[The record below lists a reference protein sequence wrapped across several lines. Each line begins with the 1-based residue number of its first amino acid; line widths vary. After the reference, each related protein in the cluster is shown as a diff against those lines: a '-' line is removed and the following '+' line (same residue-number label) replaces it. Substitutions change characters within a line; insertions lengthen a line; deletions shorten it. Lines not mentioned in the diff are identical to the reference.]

1 MTQPTTF
8 AMVAGEASG
17 DMLAAMLLQG
27 LVQRWPQLSSE
38 GIGGSAMANH
48 GFKPLWGYEKLAVRG
63 YVEVLKHYWEI
74 VGIRRQLKAHWT
86 RNPPTAFI
94 GVDAPDFNLDLAK
107 HLKAQ
112 GVPTIHY
119 VCPSIWAWRPERIE
133 TIRQSVDHV
142 LCVFP
147 FETELLER
155 HKIAATYVGHPLAHK
170 IPQIIDL
177 EAARNALRIPLD
189 ATLIALLPGSRK
201 SEIDYLALRFLNAA
215 KLMATRQPGLQF
227 ILPTLPAFLPAI
239 QAMVQQIGGVPG
251 LQICEG
257 QSHTALAACD
267 VTLIASGTAT
277 LEAALFKRPMVIAYN
292 MHALSWQIMRR
303 KKLQPWVGLPN
314 ILLQD
319 FAVPELLQDVAT
331 PEALADETLQWLAH
345 PGAVRTL
352 QARFDSLHSSLK
364 MNTTQ
369 LATDAIEKIIA
380 H

>member
-27 LVQRWPQLSSE
+27 IVQRWPQLSSE
-38 GIGGSAMANH
+38 GIGGSAMAAH

-74 VGIRRQLKAHWT
+74 IGIRRQLKVRWT
-86 RNPPTAFI
+86 QNPPSAFI
-94 GVDAPDFNLDLAK
+94 GIDAPDFNLDLAK

-147 FETELLER
+147 FETELLQR
-155 HKIAATYVGHPLAHK
+155 HKIDATYVGHPLAHK
-170 IPQIIDL
+170 IPQVIDRD
-177 EAARNALRIPLD
+177 AARKALNISLD
-189 ATLIALLPGSRK
+189 ATLVALLPGSRK
-201 SEIDYLALRFLNAA
+201 SEIDYLALRFLKAA
-215 KLMATRQPGLQF
+215 KRMAARQPGVQF

-331 PEALADETLQWLAH
+331 PEALADETLQWLTH
-345 PGAVRTL
+345 PEAVRTL
-352 QARFDSLHSSLK
+352 QARFEALHNSLK
-364 MNTTQ
+364 MDTTQ

>member
-27 LVQRWPQLSSE
+27 MVQRWPQLFSE
-38 GIGGSAMANH
+38 GIGGSAMSAY
-48 GFKPLWGYEKLAVRG
+48 GFKPLWAYEKLAVRG

-74 VGIRRQLKAHWT
+74 IGIRRQLKARWKQK
-86 RNPPTAFI
+86 PPSAFI
-94 GVDAPDFNLDLAK
+94 GIDAPDFNLDLAK

-112 GVPTIHY
+112 GIPTIHY

-147 FETELLER
+147 FEAELLER
-155 HKIAATYVGHPLAHK
+155 HKIPATYVGHPLAHK
-170 IPQIIDL
+170 IPKVIDRD
-177 EAARNALRIPLD
+177 AARKALNISLD
-189 ATLIALLPGSRK
+189 ATLVALLPGSRK
-201 SEIDYLALRFLNAA
+201 SEIDYLALRFLKAA
-215 KLMATRQPGLQF
+215 KHMAARQPGLQF
-227 ILPTLPAFLPAI
+227 ILPTLPAFLPTI

-257 QSHTALAACD
+257 QSHAALAACD

-319 FAVPELLQDVAT
+319 FAVPELLQDAAT

-345 PGAVRTL
+345 PEVVRTL
-352 QARFDSLHSSLK
+352 QARFEALHNSLK
-364 MNTTQ
+364 MDTTQ

>member
-27 LVQRWPQLSSE
+27 IVQRWPQLSSE
-38 GIGGSAMANH
+38 GIGGSAMAAH

-74 VGIRRQLKAHWT
+74 IGIRRQLKERWIQ
-86 RNPPTAFI
+86 NLPCAFI
-94 GVDAPDFNLDLAK
+94 GIDAPDFNLDLAK

-170 IPQIIDL
+170 IPQVIDRD
-177 EAARNALRIPLD
+177 AARKALKISLD
-189 ATLIALLPGSRK
+189 AALVALLPGSRK
-201 SEIDYLALRFLNAA
+201 SEIDYLALRFLKAA
-215 KLMATRQPGLQF
+215 KRMAARQPGVQF

-319 FAVPELLQDVAT
+319 FAVPELLQDAAT
-331 PEALADETLQWLAH
+331 PEAMADETLQWLAH
-345 PGAVRTL
+345 PEAVRTL
-352 QARFDSLHSSLK
+352 QARFEALHNSLK
-364 MNTTQ
+364 MDTTQ

>member
-1 MTQPTTF
+1 
-8 AMVAGEASG
+8 MVAGEASG

-27 LVQRWPQLSSE
+27 MVQRWPQLSSE
-38 GIGGSAMANH
+38 GIGGSAMAIH

-74 VGIRRQLKAHWT
+74 VGIRRQLKERWT

-142 LCVFP
+142 VCVFP
-147 FETELLER
+147 FETELLLR

-170 IPQIIDL
+170 IPQVIDRD
-177 EAARNALRIPLD
+177 AARKTLNVSLD
-189 ATLIALLPGSRK
+189 TTLVALLPGSRK
-201 SEIDYLALRFLNAA
+201 SEIDYLALRFLKAA

-239 QAMVQQIGGVPG
+239 HAMVQQIGGVPG

-319 FAVPELLQDVAT
+319 FAVPELLQDAAT

-345 PGAVRTL
+345 PEAVRTL
-352 QARFDSLHSSLK
+352 QARFDALHRSLK
-364 MNTTQ
+364 MDTTQ